1 MKEPMLFINIT
12 KQCNVNCPRCYLTE
26 ESRSTKGLVPFE
38 YIDKALSDPF
48 YSKKGT
54 TPIVAWEGG
63 ELSLVGEKILR
74 DYMTRVRDKFP
85 NVRQTMV
92 TNALNA
98 PDWLIGIAKDFMNS
112 HFEVTYA
119 AGHKYTLDGSSDKY
133 QEKFKRSIRKAKEA
147 GVDVA
152 VNVEL
157 NIETYNAGTEELVK
171 LMRETGVKIWEFDVS
186 VKFDEFL
193 RNRIYNQYLYPILP
207 GTMTFDMFSQFIIDL
222 VKNHDEE
229 LQELGIQSSII
240 WHSQTLNKAQFF
252 DVKNSGSMFTLNPD
266 GSVCLNV
273 LWTDMPE
280 MSLGNIRDNNIS
292 DFVRHNTR
300 RKHIRW
306 EQLKRTETCVDCEY
320 FHSCNGGPSHAP
332 LYDGVSGECSGGKM
346 IYDFMQKEYKGCY
359 NSDDHMFSPIREE
372 DK

>member
-1 MKEPMLFINIT
+1 MLFINIT

-38 YIDKALSDPF
+38 YIEKALEDPF
-48 YSKKGT
+48 YSGKGK
-54 TPIVAWEGG
+54 TPVIAWEGG

-74 DYMTRVRDKFP
+74 DYMTRVREKFP
-85 NVRQTMV
+85 HARQTMV
-92 TNALNA
+92 TNALNS
-98 PDWLIGIAKDFMNS
+98 PDWLIGIAKDFMNG

-119 AGHKYTLDGSSDKY
+119 AGHKFTLDGSSNKY
-133 QEKFKRSIRKAKEA
+133 QEKFKRSIKKAQDA

-157 NIETYNAGTEELVK
+157 NIETFNAGTESLVE

-193 RNRIYNQYLYPILP
+193 RNRVYNAYMYPELP

-222 VKNHDEE
+222 VKKHGDE

-252 DVKNSGSMFTLNPD
+252 DVKNSGGMFTINPNGD
-266 GSVCLNV
+266 VCLNV
-273 LWTDMPE
+273 LWSDMPE
-280 MSLGNIRDNNIS
+280 LVLGNMKYNTIS
-292 DFVRHNTR
+292 DLVKHPTR

-306 EQLKRTETCVDCEY
+306 ETVERTKSCVNCEY
-320 FHSCNGGPSHAP
+320 FSSCNGGPSHAP
-332 LYDGVSGECSGGKM
+332 LYDGVSNECSGGKM
-346 IYDFMQKEYKGCY
+346 IYDFMRNEYKGAY
-359 NSDDHMFSPIREE
+359 NSQDHMFDPIE
-372 DK
+372 DE